1 MRHVFADGGYRGQLI
16 AVAKSAWNIVV
27 EVVKKPADQVGFAV
41 LPRRWVVERTFSW
54 LMRQRRLVRDYE
66 RLPATHEA
74 IVKWAMVAIML
85 NRLAP
90 PPGPKPWSS
99 SRK

>member
-1 MRHVFADGGYRGQLI
+1 M
-16 AVAKSAWNIVV
+16 AVAKSAWGIVV
-27 EVVKKPADQVGFAV
+27 EVVRKPPDQQGFAV

-54 LMRQRRLVRDYE
+54 LMGFRRLARDYE

-85 NRLAP
+85 NRLAR
-90 PPGPKPWSS
+90 PPGPRPWSS
-99 SRK
+99 KKARK